1 MKICAISD
9 MHGQY
14 DFDVPECDIRWI
26 AGDII
31 PLDIQRYNGIQK
43 HYFLIDSMTDKEK
56 KSWEKAYEKSFQS
69 WRLKNISWI
78 EDYFIPWCERQK
90 CNKVFLVG
98 GNHDFFFES
107 EGPENVKNVVEDT
120 KIE

>member
-14 DFDVPECDIRWI
+14 DFDVPECDILCI

-43 HYFLIDSMTDKEK
+43 HYFLIDSMTYKAK
-56 KSWEKAYEKSFQS
+56 KSWEKAYEKSF
-69 WRLKNISWI
+69 
-78 EDYFIPWCERQK
+78 
-90 CNKVFLVG
+90 
-98 GNHDFFFES
+98 
-107 EGPENVKNVVEDT
+107 
-120 KIE
+120 